1 MTSRKLRLNIKSKVF
16 RVRIKALLFI
26 LLSMF
31 LMKQA
36 YFFHFIKERTFQ
48 NKDLFIIND
57 IVSKIEIYDPAKGPS
72 TVTLTLLKNTSFKYL
87 LNGNAYRS
95 TYVSWFL
102 ETVKEGDSIAIHVSK
117 KEYLSQLAK
126 LKNYTQK
133 NRLSSF
139 WNKIHIYGLEAH
151 SNEYLIRKD
160 FNRDEGIEVFV
171 HAWLFTIVSLLMFLL
186 AMGAFIYPEPDNTV

>member
-1 MTSRKLRLNIKSKVF
+1 MTTKKSGLSLKIKILRIRLV
-16 RVRIKALLFI
+16 ALLFI
-26 LLSMF
+26 LFSFF

-36 YFFHFIKERTFQ
+36 YYFHFIKERTFQ
-48 NKDLFIIND
+48 NKDLFVIHD
-57 IVSKIEIYDPAKGPS
+57 IVSEIEIYDPAKGPS
-72 TVTLTLLKNTSFKYL
+72 SITLTLMENTSFKFL

-102 ETVKEGDSIAIHVSK
+102 DTVEEGDSISIHVSK

-126 LKNYTQK
+126 LKIYTTK

-160 FNRDEGIEVFV
+160 LNRDEGIEVFV

-186 AMGAFIYPEPDNTV
+186 AIGAFIYPEPDNPD